1 MDQLKIGKFIARTRN
16 EKGFTQKQLADAL
29 LISDKTVS
37 KWECGNGMPEV
48 SLMMPL
54 CETLGITVNELL
66 SAKRLSTSDY
76 QKNAEENIMKLIKE
90 KQEAKFRMIIEVL
103 VIFITLLS
111 GSSLVLVSGLVD
123 LKSSIRIALIVI
135 AVVVFLVGI
144 GVCAAL
150 EMRNAK
156 FKCRKCG
163 ARFYP
168 SKVAY
173 IMGAH
178 TITRRHLKCPKC
190 GKRNW
195 CSRCDLS
202 ADEEEE

>member
-1 MDQLKIGKFIARTRN
+1 MDQLKIGEFIARTRK
-16 EKGFTQKQLADAL
+16 EKGFTQRQLADAL

-76 QKNAEENIMKLIKE
+76 QKNAEVNLMKLIKE

-103 VIFITLLS
+103 VLFITLLS
-111 GSSLVLVSGLVD
+111 GSSLVWITGLVD
-123 LKSSIRIALIVI
+123 LEKPVRITLIVI
-135 AVVVFLVGI
+135 AIVIFVAGI

-150 EMRNAK
+150 EMRNAQ
-156 FKCRKCG
+156 FKCAKCG
-163 ARFYP
+163 ERFYP
-168 SKVAY
+168 SKAAY
-173 IMGAH
+173 IMGMH

-195 CSRCDLS
+195 CIRCAISKDN
-202 ADEEEE
+202 EEE